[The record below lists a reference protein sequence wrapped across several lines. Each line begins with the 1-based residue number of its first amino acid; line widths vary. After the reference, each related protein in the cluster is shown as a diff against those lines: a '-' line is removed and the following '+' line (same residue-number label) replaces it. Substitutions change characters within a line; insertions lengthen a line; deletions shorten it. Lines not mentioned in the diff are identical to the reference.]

1 MKLMKVGR
9 DQHTPTRSSRPPKQ
23 QAQIVN
29 LTAPLPNTTITATT
43 ATATKSKSQKLD
55 WKKSNASQEKKLA
68 STPGLVIHMP
78 DPMKRNVSPQSQQSA
93 LQQEQQQQALQQ
105 LQKLR
110 IDLLG
115 ERKETIIA
123 TTARKGILMGDDA
136 VRDEPPV
143 PSPSPSHYSTMY
155 SGAGAILKSPMS
167 CLSTDQMLSTV
178 DDANVASK
186 GIGNH
191 GEAEPKEPPSN
202 DPPNRECIELETRQ
216 TSYVSQMTM
225 STIQRQ
231 PQGVP
236 KKNPLTKIR
245 TRGSPPARPINV
257 PWESEFDMQ
266 KSLEG
271 QLAKLPGSRPPGTS
285 AKSFDDH
292 SYIIS
297 SGTKTLDS
305 MSKSG
310 SQQRGSA
317 MEHMSVVSIVPC
329 DSYTPM
335 GNAVGGQSN
344 DSKLTDTVVD
354 IRKKYSQSKRN
365 KLKRA
370 PPEQRAETVKIDNGL
385 MCVLP
390 NNLNPKMQEILQQ
403 QLQQQKNSNSNKG
416 SEAEQARGPRQQVG
430 MIVEAKDLMDMTR
443 SKRKTKAKAKNNDK
457 TSISIRNK
465 LKDIFQSQKDWTSL
479 SRMSP
484 RRTSQKKSGPF
495 DQQESKTTVSNDDD
509 KWYKQT
515 LAQESYKIKKVVDG
529 KALKGGTV
537 NTGGSYSSSLSSNN
551 SKKDKSIK
559 SERNLEVVTAAEGKS
574 PMFKIPSPHQQ
585 EADSRAIELVTS
597 MTERL
602 KQQEQLAILTKEK
615 MNSKRVLGDILKQ
628 QSVGSPKITQ
638 KPNLRPLPSQIT
650 DGGSFCLNGSP
661 SLETLNTYKVNEVV
675 KKFAQ
680 EQITAMN
687 GRILPSTGGEDAGK
701 APSVHNN
708 ETTEDPENKPAAEV
722 ASLKEKDQRTSTA
735 LHDAKVAILFSLKH
749 KIVSEIKKQKQ
760 REQEAIARG
769 ESISDEDKEKAL
781 NEIRRLHMRRE
792 QLQRVSEST
801 IQNVFNKH
809 LLATKNEKDQENTV
823 DSTINSGDDGNAS
836 DDDSGVNEIEGRKN
850 VTFARTSR
858 DSEDYG
864 IIQSGG
870 GTSSRLPHGGLMS
883 WAQCGI
889 QPSAMGSC
897 GPMSSEKHGE
907 GRNTL
912 AKEAPMRA
920 LGAAALKTA
929 DKAKAGVQKFK
940 ENNVACASPKA
951 RANED
956 YFSDDSHSSCSS
968 APKGRV
974 QKGKSP
980 RNKSKKDKLEIV
992 MSHSGSLKSERSFET
1007 RDTRHTEYT
1016 ERTYDTGYG
1025 SCDSYDSYDYDR
1037 RRKPSRSPR
1046 KQSRSPR
1053 KQSRKPSTPRR
1064 AYRRYDSH
1072 SVAGT
1077 EYTEDTFEDF
1087 GCQGG
1092 FWEPVAFR

>member
-1 MKLMKVGR
+1 MPEPMNRKGSC
-9 DQHTPTRSSRPPKQ
+9 Q
-23 QAQIVN
+23 
-29 LTAPLPNTTITATT
+29 
-43 ATATKSKSQKLD
+43 SK
-55 WKKSNASQEKKLA
+55 
-68 STPGLVIHMP
+68 
-78 DPMKRNVSPQSQQSA
+78 QSA
-93 LQQEQQQQALQQ
+93 LQQEQQQQSLQQ

-110 IDLLG
+110 LDLLG

-123 TTARKGILMGDDA
+123 TTARKGILMGDDE

-167 CLSTDQMLSTV
+167 CLSTDQMLRAV
-178 DDANVASK
+178 DDANITSK
-186 GIGNH
+186 GIGNYS
-191 GEAEPKEPPSN
+191 EPERTKPTIN
-202 DPPNRECIELETRQ
+202 DPPNRECIELETRQPSFVSPNRECIELETRQ

-225 STIQRQ
+225 NTIQQQ
-231 PQGVP
+231 PQRAPMKVSA
-236 KKNPLTKIR
+236 KIR
-245 TRGSPPARPINV
+245 TRGSPPAKPINV

-285 AKSFDDH
+285 AKSSDDH

-297 SGTKTLDS
+297 SGTKPLDS
-305 MSKSG
+305 MSKTG
-310 SQQRGSA
+310 SQQRGHT

-329 DSYTPM
+329 DSYAPM

-344 DSKLTDTVVD
+344 SANLTDTVVD
-354 IRKKYSQSKRN
+354 IRKKYNQSKRN

-385 MCVLP
+385 VCVLP
-390 NNLNPKMQEILQQ
+390 NNLKPKMQKILQQ
-403 QLQQQKNSNSNKG
+403 QQQQQKNSKNVSC
-416 SEAEQARGPRQQVG
+416 SEAKQLRGPRHQVG
-430 MIVEAKDLMDMTR
+430 MIVEAKDLMDMSS
-443 SKRKTKAKAKNNDK
+443 SKRKTKVKSKNNDK
-457 TSISIRNK
+457 PSMSIGNK

-484 RRTSQKKSGPF
+484 RRASQKKKGVVS
-495 DQQESKTTVSNDDD
+495 QQESETTGNDDD

-515 LAQESYKIKKVVDG
+515 VAQESYKIKKIVDG
-529 KALKGGTV
+529 NALKEGTV
-537 NTGGSYSSSLSSNN
+537 NTGGSSSASSSDTSRG
-551 SKKDKSIK
+551 DKSVTP
-559 SERNLEVVTAAEGKS
+559 ERNLEVVTAAEGKS

-585 EADSRAIELVTS
+585 EIDRRSVELVTS

-602 KQQEQLAILTKEK
+602 KQQEQLTSLANDK
-615 MNSKRVLGDILKQ
+615 MNDKKTKGDMLKR
-628 QSVGSPKITQ
+628 QSGSSPKVVQ
-638 KPNLRPLPSQIT
+638 KPILRPLSSQLT

-680 EQITAMN
+680 EQVAGMN
-687 GRILPSTGGEDAGK
+687 SRILPSAGGEDDGK
-701 APSVHNN
+701 VAPFNNN
-708 ETTEDPENKPAAEV
+708 EKVESKLVAEV
-722 ASLKEKDQRTSTA
+722 ASEKEKEQRTSTA

-769 ESISDEDKEKAL
+769 EPISDEEKEKAL
-781 NEIRRLHMRRE
+781 NEVRRLHMRRE

-809 LLATKNEKDQENTV
+809 LLATKVEEDQNDTA
-823 DSTINSGDDGNAS
+823 DNAIKSGDDGNAS
-836 DDDSGVNEIEGRKN
+836 DDDSGVNDLEGRKN

-858 DSEDYG
+858 DSEDYSRT
-864 IIQSGG
+864 QARADP
-870 GTSSRLPHGGLMS
+870 SSRLSQGGLMS
-883 WAQCGI
+883 WAQCDVTPAAI
-889 QPSAMGSC
+889 GSC
-897 GPMSSEKHGE
+897 GPLNAEKHGK
-907 GRNTL
+907 GRDIHSSL
-912 AKEAPMRA
+912 AKKAPIHR
-920 LGAAALKTA
+920 LGAAALKSA
-929 DKAKAGVQKFK
+929 DIVAKNSFVKAQVGVQKLK
-940 ENNVACASPKA
+940 ESNLACASPKA

-968 APKGRV
+968 APKRG
-974 QKGKSP
+974 KKEAKSP
-980 RNKSKKDKLEIV
+980 RNKSKKDKLELV

-1007 RDTRHTEYT
+1007 RDTRHTECT
-1016 ERTYDTGYG
+1016 ERTYGTYDTGYG
-1025 SCDSYDSYDYDR
+1025 SYDSYDSYDYETR
-1037 RRKPSRSPR
+1037 R

-1053 KQSRKPSTPRR
+1053 KQSRQRSTSRKSHRR

-1077 EYTEDTFEDF
+1077 EYTEDIFEDF